1 MFPNVFLC
9 AFFLVSLVSF
19 SVNLQPLTI
28 ICGKGRSCL
37 TCCSNKLEHTPSSI
51 QVVGLLDLQPLSIIN
66 HHYPLSSM
74 NRHHYLSSIINF
86 IRHQQC
92 HLETPQNHVLETV
105 IVFWGQH
112 HNRKSWRVRFIWQRF
127 PWVFRGSPCRWW
139 CGDVVGRT
147 SGGWWY
153 SMGVHLSHEKNPP
166 TFHYTG
172 WLIGILLMVYYNPYI
187 IG

>member
-1 MFPNVFLC
+1 MISYEYSKYFQIFLSWNNINQCFLMVFVC
-9 AFFLVSLVSF
+9 IFLVSLVSI

-37 TCCSNKLEHTPSSI
+37 TFCSNTWEHTPSSI

-66 HHYPLSSM
+66 HHYPVSSM
-74 NRHHYLSSIINF
+74 NSHDYLSSIINF

-127 PWVFRGSPCRWW
+127 PWVFRGVTWSMAMWW
-139 CGDVVGRT
+139 CRGRTFVGR
-147 SGGWWY
+147 
-153 SMGVHLSHEKNPP
+153 
-166 TFHYTG
+166 
-172 WLIGILLMVYYNPYI
+172 
-187 IG
+187 

>member
-1 MFPNVFLC
+1 MLSYEYSKYVQNFLSWNNINQCFLMVCVC
-9 AFFLVSLVSF
+9 ALFLLALYPLVSTSNRWQLS
-19 SVNLQPLTI
+19 
-28 ICGKGRSCL
+28 RSCL
-37 TCCSNKLEHTPSSI
+37 TFCTNTWEHTPSSI

-74 NRHHYLSSIINF
+74 NSHDYLSSIIIF

-127 PWVFRGSPCRWW
+127 PWVFRGVTLLMAMWW
-139 CGDVVGRT
+139 CRGRTFVGR
-147 SGGWWY
+147 
-153 SMGVHLSHEKNPP
+153 
-166 TFHYTG
+166 
-172 WLIGILLMVYYNPYI
+172 
-187 IG
+187 

>member
-1 MFPNVFLC
+1 MSTSNRWQL
-9 AFFLVSLVSF
+9 S
-19 SVNLQPLTI
+19 
-28 ICGKGRSCL
+28 RSCL
-37 TCCSNKLEHTPSSI
+37 TFCTNTWEHTPSSI

-127 PWVFRGSPCRWW
+127 PWVFRGVTLSMVMWSMSWSDLWWDWCFHEYTNHPSRFWW
-139 CGDVVGRT
+139 C
-147 SGGWWY
+147 
-153 SMGVHLSHEKNPP
+153 LKPCPP
-166 TFHYTG
+166 KRG
-172 WLIGILLMVYYNPYI
+172 LILH
-187 IG
+187 